1 MLFILGLF
9 IGIVLAAG
17 CLVSGFVSGVAVEK
31 SRKPKPLELP
41 KPNIC
46 GCGHH
51 KSYHRDGTGRCKHV
65 ASEWL
70 GEWTCDCQQF
80 IEDRPILDPFVE
92 SARKELGL

>member
-1 MLFILGLF
+1 MLLVLGLF
-9 IGIVLAAG
+9 IGVVLAAG
-17 CLVSGFVSGVAVEK
+17 CLVGGFVSGVAVEK

-51 KSYHRDGTGRCKHV
+51 KSYHKDGTGRCKH
-65 ASEWL
+65 ETYTWI
-70 GEWTCDCQQF
+70 CDCQTF
-80 IEDRPILDPFVE
+80 IEDRPALDPFVE